1 VVFRFEGPIDNIY
14 STLIVRLTR
23 SNRFTRIA
31 AWQSAARFAAEGG
44 ECTVFLRSDGEGKA
58 ELWIGYDGVPRHLRM
73 QFERFVHTQL
83 DRRATPG
90 TVSRER
96 QYSCP
101 HDNTVFTPEQ
111 VKQARNRGRESILC
125 PVCENRV
132 TLQDDYESMAGTD
145 HLTAAMEES
154 ADRGRESEAASTVL
168 RGKEEAAVFDVFLCH
183 NVADKPA
190 VRALAQQLRG
200 RGLRPWLDEHEL
212 RPGLPWQR
220 VFEEQI
226 QSIPAAIVVVGSTV
240 GPWQDRELAAFLR
253 QFVQRGC
260 PVIPVLLP
268 GIERPELPVFLDGM
282 AWVDLAVADPDP
294 LDQLEWGITGKH
306 S

>member
-1 VVFRFEGPIDNIY
+1 
-14 STLIVRLTR
+14 
-23 SNRFTRIA
+23 
-31 AWQSAARFAAEGG
+31 
-44 ECTVFLRSDGEGKA
+44 
-58 ELWIGYDGVPRHLRM
+58 M

-190 VRALAQQLRG
+190 VRALSQQLRG

-220 VFEEQI
+220 V
-226 QSIPAAIVVVGSTV
+226 
-240 GPWQDRELAAFLR
+240 LR
-253 QFVQRGC
+253 SRFRAS
-260 PVIPVLLP
+260 
-268 GIERPELPVFLDGM
+268 RRRSWSS
-282 AWVDLAVADPDP
+282 A
-294 LDQLEWGITGKH
+294 QLSAHGRTGN
-306 S
+306 